1 MTTPSEPHRR
11 DAEGA
16 FFYRA
21 PCAGRPA
28 GISTAEVF
36 EGLAVKHTLAVN
48 IDNLGNMITLLGAIG
63 YFVTEVTGFVTSVR
77 RCNIDR
83 GPTS

>member
-1 MTTPSEPHRR
+1 VNHTGGRGGR
-11 DAEGA
+11 FFDGA
-16 FFYRA
+16 R
-21 PCAGRPA
+21 CKGRPA
-28 GISTAEVF
+28 GTSTAEVF